1 MEEFRADI
9 KGRQMNLPIIHII
22 GLPGAGKTTL
32 AKQLSKKLKIPVY
45 GIGNYRARFP
55 MTAIGEADAW
65 LALFCDLSKRGWCN
79 CILETTGLNAREGFL
94 TDALPF
100 DRMMIVKLEASRKV
114 LMQRIGLKK
123 KSEQGGKWLY
133 SGHFKNKC
141 DFVNKMYPAFKEV
154 VYRFAVKTDKMT
166 KKEVFE
172 AVLNRINM
180 EGYIEE

>member
-1 MEEFRADI
+1 MEGFRAVI
-9 KGRQMNLPIIHII
+9 KGRQMNLQIIHII

-32 AKQLSKKLKIPVY
+32 AKQLSKKLKIPAY
-45 GIGNYRARFP
+45 SIGYYRGRFP
-55 MTAIGEADAW
+55 MTSIGEADAW
-65 LALFCDLSKRGWCN
+65 LALFCDLSKRKWCN
-79 CILETTGLNAREGFL
+79 CIIETTGLNAREGFL
-94 TDALPF
+94 LDALPF
-100 DRMMIVKLEASRKV
+100 DRIIIVKLEASRKV

-133 SGHFKNKC
+133 SGHFKNKY
-141 DFVNKMYPAFKEV
+141 DFVNKLYPAFKEV

>member
-1 MEEFRADI
+1 
-9 KGRQMNLPIIHII
+9 
-22 GLPGAGKTTL
+22 
-32 AKQLSKKLKIPVY
+32 
-45 GIGNYRARFP
+45 
-55 MTAIGEADAW
+55 MTPIGEADAW
-65 LALFCDLSKRGWCN
+65 LALFRDLSKRGWRK

-94 TDALPF
+94 SDALPF
-100 DRMMIVKLEASRKV
+100 DRIIIVKLEASRKV

-133 SGHFKNKC
+133 SGHFKNKY
-141 DFVNKMYPAFKEV
+141 DFVNKLYPAFKEV

-180 EGYIEE
+180 EGYIED

>member
-1 MEEFRADI
+1 
-9 KGRQMNLPIIHII
+9 
-22 GLPGAGKTTL
+22 
-32 AKQLSKKLKIPVY
+32 
-45 GIGNYRARFP
+45 
-55 MTAIGEADAW
+55 
-65 LALFCDLSKRGWCN
+65 
-79 CILETTGLNAREGFL
+79 
-94 TDALPF
+94 LPF
-100 DRMMIVKLEASRKV
+100 DRIITVKLEASRKV

-154 VYRFAVKTDKMT
+154 VYRFVIKTDKMT

-172 AVLNRINM
+172 AVLNRIDM

>member
-1 MEEFRADI
+1 M
-9 KGRQMNLPIIHII
+9 KLPIIHVI
-22 GLPGAGKTTL
+22 GLPGAGKTVLTQ
-32 AKQLSKKLKIPVY
+32 KLSKKLKIPVY
-45 GIGNYRARFP
+45 RIGFYRERFP
-55 MTAIGEADAW
+55 MTAIGEAGAW
-65 LALFCDLSKRGWCN
+65 LALFRDLSKRGWRN

-133 SGHFKNKC
+133 SCHFKSKR
-141 DFVNKMYPAFKEV
+141 DFVNKIYPAFKEV
-154 VYRFAVKTDKMT
+154 VYRFVVKTDKMT

-172 AVLNRINM
+172 FVLNRIDM
-180 EGYIEE
+180 EGYIDE